1 MDTIIKIHLSV
12 ILGILIPIPFG
23 NVIIPYIYWRLHK
36 NDGEQLSKQAC
47 NILNFQLLASLVFYI
62 SLTIIWFYFIQLL
75 KGNKVPDYVIMGGP
89 ILFFLCISVIYPI
102 IIAIYIYTHKKIKTF
117 YPNIISIFNKK

>member
-1 MDTIIKIHLSV
+1 MSAIIKLHLSV
-12 ILGILIPIPFG
+12 VLGILIPVPFG

-36 NDGEQLSKQAC
+36 DNGGQLSRQAY

-62 SLTIIWFYFIQLL
+62 SITAIWLYFIQLL
-75 KGNKVPDYVIMGGP
+75 KGGKVPDYIIMGGP
-89 ILFFLCISVIYPI
+89 ILFFFCISVIYPI
-102 IIAIYIYTHKKIKTF
+102 TIVIYITTQKKIKTF